1 MSACDDY
8 RSMVPLFLDDELS
21 GDDAEDFLRHV
32 ASCADCR
39 QLLEEEQALSRLLH
53 RARPLYQAPDV
64 LRMRVSGILASEMHT
79 DIRAPDR
86 LRRRILRILR
96 ILASPIR
103 GSAQP
108 FRRKPLAAA
117 ALLTI
122 LVLPF
127 IPPIVQN
134 ARANA
139 FVEAAAATHRS
150 YLEGN
155 LPMEIHTSSP
165 AAVTAWFAGKVP
177 FHFQLPESQ
186 QTASS
191 PQVYRLV
198 GSRLISFRGAYAAL
212 TTYEM
217 QNQKI
222 SLLVISEQ
230 SARAEGGDEV
240 QSGRLTFHDRFVG
253 GFKVTTWSNHGLTYA
268 LVSSL
273 PGTAQ
278 QSCLVCHQNMADHL
292 KFPAGQ

>member
-8 RSMVPLFLDDELS
+8 RSMVPLFLDDELRES
-21 GDDAEDFLRHV
+21 EAEDFREHV

-39 QLLEEEQALSRLLH
+39 RRLEEERTLSRLLH
-53 RARPLYQAPDV
+53 DARPLYEAPEG
-64 LRMRVSGILASEMHT
+64 LRARVSGILSSEMRT
-79 DIRAPDR
+79 DLRAPDR
-86 LRRRILRILR
+86 LRRRILRM
-96 ILASPIR
+96 LASPIGGLAR
-103 GSAQP
+103 PALRWEQ
-108 FRRKPLAAA
+108 LAAVA
-117 ALLTI
+117 ILTI
-122 LVLPF
+122 LVLLF

-139 FVEAAAATHRS
+139 FVETAAATHHQ
-150 YLEGN
+150 YLEGD

-186 QTASS
+186 QTASG
-191 PQVYRLV
+191 PQIYRLV
-198 GSRLISFRGAYAAL
+198 GSRLISFRGTYAAL
-212 TTYEM
+212 TTYEL
-217 QNQKI
+217 QDQKI
-222 SLLVISEQ
+222 SLLVISEK

-240 QSGRLTFHDRFVG
+240 QSGRLTFHDHAVG
-253 GFKVTTWSNHGLTYA
+253 EFRVITWSNHGLTYA

-292 KFPAGQ
+292 KFPVGQQ